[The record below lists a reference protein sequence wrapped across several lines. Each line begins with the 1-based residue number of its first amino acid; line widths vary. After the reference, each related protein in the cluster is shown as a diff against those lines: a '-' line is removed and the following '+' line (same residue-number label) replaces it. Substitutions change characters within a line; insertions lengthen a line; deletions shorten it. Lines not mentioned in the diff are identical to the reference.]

1 MTSSEIRK
9 KGTDEDS
16 DGNKSIENHTR
27 TFYYLAAKKKKIYSL
42 IRREG
47 KKVAQNSQRPDSY
60 DIYIFNSVK
69 IIIISETIIFCS
81 FSCLFSHD
89 VIYINKSKYTI
100 YMLILSKN

>member
-1 MTSSEIRK
+1 MKIQMGMKALKTIQEL
-9 KGTDEDS
+9 
-16 DGNKSIENHTR
+16 
-27 TFYYLAAKKKKIYSL
+27 FYYLAAKKKKKNSL